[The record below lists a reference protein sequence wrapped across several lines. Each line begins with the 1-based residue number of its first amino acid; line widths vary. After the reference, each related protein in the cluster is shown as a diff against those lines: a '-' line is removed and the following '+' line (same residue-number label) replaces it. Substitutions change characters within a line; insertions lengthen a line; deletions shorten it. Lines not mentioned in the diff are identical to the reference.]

1 MAWDIGE
8 KPGKG
13 KYGCTTTNCDWR
25 VVLDNDSDKL
35 PPSRENRSNVMMHA
49 NKQQNHARRRSG
61 LVLALVGL
69 LSVTGLVKG
78 PTTLASAQAE
88 ARSWSYTGSLNV
100 ARAHHTAT
108 RLSDGKVLVVG
119 GASAELYDPSTGTW
133 SVTGNLNAGHSS
145 FFTATHTATLLED
158 GKVLVAGGNTA
169 EVYDP
174 VTGLWSLTGN
184 LNAVHYAHT
193 ATLLRDG
200 KVLIAG
206 GGDTLNPPS
215 LTNAAEVYDPA
226 TRTWSLTG
234 NLNEGRLEHTATL
247 LENGE
252 VLVAGGVPNFDE
264 WPLNSAELYDPAT
277 KTWRFTGSLNA
288 WRVDYAAVLLPNGD
302 VLAAGGDYQ
311 LRSASEIYHV
321 AKGTWSDIAGFSNRF
336 YLTLTLLQN
345 GKALATGGAIYGIGI
360 AGSTLSDAHLY
371 NPATGSWKQTAKLN
385 EPQAS
390 HTATLLS
397 DGKVLVVGGFSEW
410 CCSGFL
416 RSAELYDPEILDP
429 APKIISASVSGIKL
443 FITGENFDDGAVIL
457 LNGEEQKT
465 KQPAANPQTSL
476 IGKKA
481 GKKIKAG
488 DLIQVRN
495 PDGTL
500 SAEFIFTGS

>member
-49 NKQQNHARRRSG
+49 NKQQNNTRRRSG

-108 RLSDGKVLVVG
+108 RLSDGKVLVVL
-119 GASAELYDPSTGTW
+119 GALAELYDPSTGTW

-184 LNAVHYAHT
+184 LNAFHLAHT

-206 GGDTLNPPS
+206 GGNTLNYFA
-215 LTNAAEVYDPA
+215 TNAAEVYDPA

-252 VLVAGGVPNFDE
+252 VLVAGGVPIFDE

-288 WRVDYAAVLLPNGD
+288 WRVDHAAVLLPNGD
-302 VLAAGGDYQ
+302 VLAAGGDYS
-311 LRSASEIYHV
+311 LHSASEIYHV
-321 AKGTWSDIAGFSNRF
+321 AEGTGSDIAGFSNRF

-345 GKALATGGAIYGIGI
+345 GKALATGGDTFGIGI
-360 AGSTLSDAHLY
+360 AGDAHLY
-371 NPATGSWKQTAKLN
+371 NAASGSWKQTAKLN
-385 EPQAS
+385 EPRAS

-397 DGKVLVVGGFSEW
+397 DGKVLVVGGELS

-429 APKIISASVSGIKL
+429 APKIISASVSGKKL

-465 KQPAANPQTSL
+465 KQPTANPQTSL

-481 GKKIKAG
+481 GKKVKPG
-488 DLIQVRN
+488 DRVQVRN

-500 SAEFIFTGS
+500 SEEFIFTGS